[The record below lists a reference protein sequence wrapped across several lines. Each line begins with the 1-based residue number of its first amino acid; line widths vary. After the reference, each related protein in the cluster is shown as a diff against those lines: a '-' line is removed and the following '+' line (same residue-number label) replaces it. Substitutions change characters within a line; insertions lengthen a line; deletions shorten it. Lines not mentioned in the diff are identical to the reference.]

1 MYLEKLTLTNFKN
14 YENAEVSFN
23 PKVNCILGLNGAG
36 KTNLLDAIYYL
47 TFTKSALNST
57 DSQNIRHSEK
67 MAVVQG
73 KFLGDEEVLVTCGL
87 KVRQKKVFKVNK
99 VELEKMSDHIG
110 YMPLVLIS
118 PDDTAIIKEGS
129 ESRRKFVDSTI
140 SQVNRTYLRNLM
152 QYNHQLKQR
161 NNLLKNWPHGKPP
174 DRDLFAAYDDVLSK
188 LSLKIYAERLQFVE
202 AYKPYFLKHYED
214 ISSNKEHI
222 DLLYNS
228 NLADKNYDR
237 QFSDSLKKDLLLQ
250 RTTMGIHRDD
260 FILRMDEF
268 LMKKIGSQGQQKSMV
283 IAMKLAQFD
292 YLQDVTEKIPLLL
305 MDDIFDKLDD
315 QRIEKLITLINQE
328 KFGQVFI
335 TDARPDRSR
344 QLLKKYKVKANSYL
358 VENSKVSEVF

>member
-36 KTNLLDAIYYL
+36 ETNLLDAIYYL
-47 TFTKSALNST
+47 TFTKSSLNSI
-57 DSQNIRHSEK
+57 DSQNIRHAEK

-73 KFLGDEEVLVTCGL
+73 KFMGNEELLVSCGL
-87 KVRQKKVFKVNK
+87 KVRQKKIFKVNK
-99 VELEKMSDHIG
+99 VELEKMSEHIG
-110 YMPLVLIS
+110 SMPLVLIS
-118 PDDTAIIKEGS
+118 PDDTTIIKEGS
-129 ESRRKFVDSTI
+129 EARRKFIDSTI
-140 SQVNRTYLRNLM
+140 SQVNRNYLRNLM

-174 DRDLFAAYDDVLSK
+174 DKDLFAAYDEVLCK
-188 LSLKIYAERLQFVE
+188 LSAEIYTERLKFVE

-222 DLLYNS
+222 DLIYDS
-228 NLADKNYDR
+228 NLAETDYNQHFKEA
-237 QFSDSLKKDLLLQ
+237 LKKDLLLQ

-260 FILRMDEF
+260 FVLRMDEF

-292 YLQDVTEKIPLLL
+292 FLQDVTQKTPLLL

-315 QRIEKLITLINQE
+315 QRIEKLITMINQE

-335 TDARPDRSR
+335 TDARPDRSQ
-344 QLLKKYKVKANSYL
+344 QLLKKYKVKASSYL
-358 VENSKVSEVF
+358 VDGSEVTELK